1 MKKAKEEDKEEEE
14 EEEEG
19 EGESVN
25 HRQGAAE
32 MEAVVNV
39 CCFHIDKNICSP
51 SDNWARSTSIF
62 KFH

>member
-25 HRQGAAE
+25 HRQRAAE

-39 CCFHIDKNICSP
+39 CCFHIDKNICSL
-51 SDNWARSTSIF
+51 SNN
-62 KFH
+62 